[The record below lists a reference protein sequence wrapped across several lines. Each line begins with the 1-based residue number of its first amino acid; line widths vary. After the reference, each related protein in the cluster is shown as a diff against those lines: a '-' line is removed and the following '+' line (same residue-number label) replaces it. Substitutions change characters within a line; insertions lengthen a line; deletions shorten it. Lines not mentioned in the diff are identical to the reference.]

1 MKCEQKITA
10 SYDWTDAPLET
21 NKIDG
26 LNEAIEAVRDDHD
39 KKILVRCDERVA
51 DYDVYWNGAT
61 DAVRVAAVAMGASYE
76 VPTEHNPG
84 LDAFEEGDS

>member
-10 SYDWTDAPLET
+10 EYEWSDEPLET

-26 LNEAIEAVRDDHD
+26 LNEAIEAVGDDHD
-39 KKILVRCDERVA
+39 KRILVRCEDKVA
-51 DYDVYWNGAT
+51 DYDVYWNAPT
-61 DAVRVAAVAMGASYE
+61 DAVRVAAVVTGATYE

-84 LDAFEEGDS
+84 LGAFGGGDA